1 MPNISFYCQEEFEA
15 SSYKWLHTKTQPIG
29 HRIRLHQPFSVN
41 YFSTKQKFMIYVHLP
56 VHEVYIDYTYIVFLF
71 VIITKIENAGIECA
85 LRRVRS
91 YYFL

>member
-56 VHEVYIDYTYIVFLF
+56 VHEVLLPTLCLLLTLAY
-71 VIITKIENAGIECA
+71 A
-85 LRRVRS
+85 LSVVEFHS
-91 YYFL
+91 